1 MSGFRKFRSTLH
13 RRRRS
18 IEAVELGFL
27 GSAPASDEAPLGTD
41 LAGVVPAL
49 GGPVPDSESVPLDFS
64 PSEEAMEI
72 GPAPIAWMK
81 PRKDSDN

>member
-27 GSAPASDEAPLGTD
+27 AGGSPQDGIGLAAEDLDGPSAVHQEFSDPETA
-41 LAGVVPAL
+41 
-49 GGPVPDSESVPLDFS
+49 PLDFS
-64 PSEEAMEI
+64 PSEEALEI

-81 PRKDSDN
+81 PKRETDN

>member
-27 GSAPASDEAPLGTD
+27 GAGPAADDGQLAAD
-41 LAGVVPAL
+41 LAGTASGL
-49 GGPVPDSESVPLDFS
+49 GGPLPDSESAPLDFS
-64 PSEEAMEI
+64 PSEEALEI

-81 PRKDSDN
+81 PKKESDN

>member
-27 GSAPASDEAPLGTD
+27 GSGNVSDEGVHGADLVAGASALGSAVSEPDSAPLD
-41 LAGVVPAL
+41 V
-49 GGPVPDSESVPLDFS
+49 S

-81 PRKDSDN
+81 PRKASDN

>member
-27 GSAPASDEAPLGTD
+27 TNGPDADGIQPAADMTD
-41 LAGVVPAL
+41 GA
-49 GGPVPDSESVPLDFS
+49 
-64 PSEEAMEI
+64 
-72 GPAPIAWMK
+72 
-81 PRKDSDN
+81 